1 MNLET
6 NKNLENLVYTI
17 LQEENLESPSKNFN
31 AKLMN
36 EIYNLKASQSIR
48 YKPLI
53 SITGWICIIGMVLL
67 FTILS
72 FKVESQNTS
81 LQNAFNF
88 LNTHIFS
95 SIKFNWL
102 SISTES
108 SYAIFIFTIILLIQ
122 ISLLKKYFNNKLFY

>member
-31 AKLMN
+31 AKLMI
-36 EIYNLKASQSIR
+36 EIYNLKTSQSIR

-53 SITGWICIIGMVLL
+53 SITGWIFIFIIVLL
-67 FTILS
+67 FAILS
-72 FKVESQNTS
+72 FNIESQNTS
-81 LQNAFNF
+81 LANAFNF
-88 LNTHIFS
+88 LNTQFLS
-95 SIKFNWL
+95 PIKLNWL

-122 ISLLKKYFNNKLFY
+122 ISVLKKYFNNKFSY